1 VAAVLL
7 GTQTLNP
14 FFYAGLGITLLV
26 TATILAASHILNLG
40 KYDKYPT
47 LKWVLGVG
55 LALTTFSIAASILGF
70 NAINPF
76 FYAGLGT
83 TLLVAGTIV
92 GVAKILSK
100 GNYAIPGF
108 ASWALSVA
116 LLYSIFTPIILILG
130 TVGVAAAALG
140 AIFGDGANP
149 FKQGRSMMKDIAR
162 TIVDVA
168 GILSKGKF
176 EGGPKKEWA
185 EGVGIAIGAFA
196 PVYDMLVRS
205 SIFKAFGM
213 SGVGPTEFKE
223 AIEVV
228 VGGIVAAAKSFADAD
243 AAFKNPPTEEWAR
256 GVGLAIGA
264 FAPVYEIL
272 AANSGW
278 FSSGVSAED
287 FAGKFD
293 DSGKLIK
300 DGAIQVIA
308 RGIVSAAKFFA
319 GNTAPFEEGKYPSKE
334 WGEGVGA
341 ALGAF
346 APVFKA
352 LNEDTGWFT
361 SGDDVIKNMTNG
373 ITKISESIVT
383 VAKKFGGVSP
393 EMWESYPK
401 LEWARSI
408 HDVVKRFLMTIEMIK
423 KNEDLYSDLYRIG
436 SLRDSMIRLAKKLYF
451 NRKYFEDIDYI
462 DSFNRKVISTST
474 GILIKYHRLNR
485 MLRFGKSLYGVFGES
500 PATRTA
506 RSLVKMARI
515 LHGGKEAFSL
525 NIDPNYMKNV
535 GQNMLDF
542 NELVK
547 KLVESESEGSSFF
560 GRMGESISSLFGL
573 DPISQ
578 IANRMVT
585 LAKGYDA
592 MATALIKLSTA
603 MKMLNVNSGA
613 QLGGFTK
620 SLISG
625 EEIKASGGQFK
636 EGEKKMTKL
645 NVGGKSESGV
655 KLTKDEQ
662 KKNSIL
668 YVSEKL
674 EELIT
679 IMQNINKNTETVD
692 EALEE
697 LTKGKIKAAPNIET
711 TM

>member
-40 KYDKYPT
+40 KYEKYPT

-55 LALTTFSIAASILGF
+55 AALTTFSIAASLLGF
-70 NAINPF
+70 QALNPF
-76 FYAGLGT
+76 FYAGLGF

-100 GNYAIPGF
+100 GDYAIPGF

-149 FKQGRSMMKDIAR
+149 FEKGRTMMNDIAQ

-168 GILSKGKF
+168 GILANGKF
-176 EGGPKKEWA
+176 VGGPKKEWA

-243 AAFKNPPTEEWAR
+243 AAFKNPPTEKWAK

-293 DSGKLIK
+293 SSGKLIK
-300 DGAIQVIA
+300 DGAIQIIA
-308 RGIVSAAKFFA
+308 KGIVSAAKYFSK
-319 GNTAPFEEGKYPSKE
+319 NTAPFEEGKYPSKK

-346 APVFKA
+346 TPVFKS
-352 LNEDTGWFT
+352 LSEDTGWFT
-361 SGDDVIKNMTNG
+361 SGDDVIKGMVNG
-373 ITKISESIVT
+373 IVMISEAIVKVARKFARVPEKAWNSYPSKNWVNSLSSVVKKYLGISDLVLSYDNIYSNLKRTRHVAESIVR
-383 VAKKFGGVSP
+383 VAK
-393 EMWESYPK
+393 
-401 LEWARSI
+401 I
-408 HDVVKRFLMTIEMIK
+408 
-423 KNEDLYSDLYRIG
+423 LYRG
-436 SLRDSMIRLAKKLYF
+436 
-451 NRKYFEDIDYI
+451 RKEF
-462 DSFNRKVISTST
+462 
-474 GILIKYHRLNR
+474 GLI
-485 MLRFGKSLYGVFGES
+485 
-500 PATRTA
+500 
-506 RSLVKMARI
+506 
-515 LHGGKEAFSL
+515 
-525 NIDPNYMKNV
+525 IDPNYMKNMS
-535 GQNMLDF
+535 QNMLDF

-547 KLVESESEGSSFF
+547 KLAESESEGSNL
-560 GRMGESISSLFGL
+560 MGGMGKSISSLFGT

-592 MATALIKLSTA
+592 MATALIKLSMA
-603 MKMLNVNSGA
+603 MKMLNVNSVKE
-613 QLGGFTK
+613 LGGLTK
-620 SLISG
+620 SLVSKSP
-625 EEIKASGGQFK
+625 EIMGSLKSNF
-636 EGEKKMTKL
+636 E
-645 NVGGKSESGV
+645 KSEMNMTRVDVSKKGTG
-655 KLTKDEQ
+655 TKPGLQD
-662 KKNSIL
+662 KNSIS
-668 YVSEKL
+668 YVSKKL
-674 EELIT
+674 EELIS
-679 IMQNINKNTETVD
+679 IMKNIDKNTDKLD
-692 EALEE
+692 EAMEE
-697 LTKGKIKAAPNIET
+697 ITGGKIKAAPDKSEFG
-711 TM
+711 